1 MRLDKPSI
9 THPRTASPDDTLY
22 EAAVRMRD
30 HGVGSLAIVDG
41 QRLVGMITDR
51 DIALAVLCEQIDPE
65 TTPIRQ
71 VMKTN
76 PVSILL
82 TTTSSEAARKM
93 RQTKVRRL
101 PAVSPSMRVAGVVTH
116 DDLVSRLSKR
126 LCRIGETIRQQ
137 IVEPSHGPTTGAQ

>member
-1 MRLDKPSI
+1 
-9 THPRTASPDDTLY
+9 
-22 EAAVRMRD
+22 MRD
-30 HGVGSLAIVDG
+30 HGVGSLAVVDG

-65 TTPIRQ
+65 TTPVRE

-82 TTTSSEAARKM
+82 TTTSSQAARKM
-93 RQTKVRRL
+93 RQAKVRRL
-101 PAVSPSMRVAGVVTH
+101 PAVSPSMQVAGMVTH

-126 LCRIGETIRQQ
+126 LCRIGETIQQ
-137 IVEPSHGPTTGAQ
+137 QLVQSGHGPTPGAK